1 MQAVFSGVLGA
12 IVGSFL
18 NVVAFRLPRRESLV
32 RPRSRCPHCGAQI
45 KPYDNIPI
53 LSYLILRGHCR
64 SCGQGIS
71 PRYPLIEAL
80 SAALCVGVVLTRTSA
95 VGIALGIALVLIV
108 IPVAV
113 IDATHLVI
121 PNRIVLP
128 GALLALILGA
138 ALDPGGEPARLAAGA
153 GAGALLLAIALAYP
167 RGMGMG
173 DVKLIGMLGL
183 YLGSAVIPAF
193 FLAIAS
199 GTLAGVLIV
208 SRKGVAAGRKTAV
221 PFGVFLALG
230 AIVALFAGGSLIHW
244 YTHDLMHQG

>member
-53 LSYLILRGHCR
+53 LSYLILRGRCR
-64 SCGQGIS
+64 SCAARIS

-80 SAALCVGVVLTRTSA
+80 SAALCVAVVLSRSSA
-95 VGIALGIALVLIV
+95 AAIALGIALVLIV

-128 GALLALILGA
+128 GALLALALGS
-138 ALDPGGEPARLAAGA
+138 ALDPGGELRRLAAGA

-173 DVKLIGMLGL
+173 DVKLIAMIGL
-183 YLGSAVIPAF
+183 YLGTGVVPAF
-193 FLAIAS
+193 AIALIS
-199 GTLAGVLIV
+199 GTLVGALIV
-208 SRKGVAAGRKTAV
+208 ARKGVAAGRKTAV
-221 PFGVFLALG
+221 PFGLFLALG
-230 AIVALFAGGSLIHW
+230 AIVALFAGGPLIHW
-244 YTHDLMHQG
+244 YTHDLTGAG